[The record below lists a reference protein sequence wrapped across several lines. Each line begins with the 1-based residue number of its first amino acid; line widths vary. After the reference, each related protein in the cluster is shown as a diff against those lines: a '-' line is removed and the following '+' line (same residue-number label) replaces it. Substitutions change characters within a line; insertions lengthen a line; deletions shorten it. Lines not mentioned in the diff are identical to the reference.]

1 MKLREEIKTNNY
13 AKLPQKIHRMYLS
26 DQNSYIAYQY
36 MSTNGKIV
44 K

>member
-1 MKLREEIKTNNY
+1 MKLQEESKTNNC
-13 AKLPQKIHRMYLS
+13 AKLPQKVHRMYLS

-36 MSTNGKIV
+36 MSTKRKIL